1 MEARLWE
8 AQALTPYMNRTVD
21 ADEAV
26 CHRSVSSKILGYT
39 GYTLPDQRK

>member
-1 MEARLWE
+1 MEVRFSE
-8 AQALTPYMNRTVD
+8 AQALISFMNRTVD

-26 CHRSVSSKILGYT
+26 CHRSVSPETLGYT